1 MNKVNVS
8 GTAVRRFNRFEL
20 KYIVPRSVGKA
31 FRKEIIDHLVPDRR
45 GGTYYLSSLYYDSP
59 RYGCYAEK
67 IEGDKVRR
75 KVRIRH
81 YETAD
86 ALTPDTT
93 VFVEVKQRVNRVTQ
107 KRRTPMRYAD
117 AAALCTDRVAPL
129 MDEPQDQAVVD
140 EVYGLC
146 SQWQLRPTAITSYQR
161 EAWEGTDYDPGTR
174 VTIDTNIRYRVADLD
189 LSSKNAGRYAYHPM
203 IELIEVKVNE
213 RIPSWLA
220 EIVSRLDLTI
230 TRTSKYCQSIEA
242 GGCQPATS
250 LILPADLDP
259 RFRKIR

>member
-1 MNKVNVS
+1 MNKVNIS

-20 KYIVPRSVGKA
+20 KYIVPRSVGQA
-31 FRKEIIDHLVPDRR
+31 FRSEIAHHLVPDHR
-45 GGTYYLSSLYYDSP
+45 GASYYLSSLYYDSP

-67 IEGDKVRR
+67 VEGDRVRR

-81 YETAD
+81 YETEAV
-86 ALTPDTT
+86 LTPDAT
-93 VFVEVKQRVNRVTQ
+93 VFLEVKQRVNRVTQ
-107 KRRTPMRYAD
+107 KRRAPLPL
-117 AAALCTDRVAPL
+117 AAAMALCTDRIASEVDDPR
-129 MDEPQDQAVVD
+129 DQAVVD
-140 EVYGLC
+140 EVYALC
-146 SQWQLRPTAITSYQR
+146 SQWQLRPAAITSYHR
-161 EAWEGTDYDPGTR
+161 EAWNGTEYDPGTR
-174 VTIDTNIRYRVADLD
+174 VTIDTNLRYRVTDLD

-230 TRTSKYCQSIEA
+230 TRTSKYCQSVEA
-242 GGCQPATS
+242 GGRQPATS

-259 RFRKIR
+259 GFRKIR